1 MMTRDEIRELATFQ
15 ADETKGACALSFYF
29 QPDPPQDRS
38 HRREAIV
45 AKDVVKQAL
54 KSSAATGNNG
64 SLHADLDRVLDL
76 ATNLRGHAR
85 GRAVFACSAQNFWK
99 EYELP
104 PHLVATQIYLQP
116 RFQLKPLAALL
127 GAQPALSVAMV
138 DRQRARFFDLRLDD
152 LRERGAIVH
161 MLSRNASSYGYNG
174 YEGGHA
180 ERRVSEEAL
189 QHFKAVSE
197 RLRTDFEKGIWER
210 LIVGCQDANWSEFES
225 HLHPYVK
232 QRLIGRFSADVASVS
247 NEEIRDRAG
256 AVLNQWIA
264 KRASTKVSEAL
275 DFAKSNGRGV
285 TGLRRVLQ
293 ALETGEVQAIF
304 LTENYLLEPSSART
318 AVTSTSTW
326 FRRAWPAESP
336 LANSPTSAM
345 PSSPSPSAATSNCSI
360 SRSTPIWIAPAIS
373 PRSCASAP
381 IRQQDRSRRHRRT
394 WASRACVVTGLC
406 PVQAGPRSHTWRVGH
421 FRGEA

>member
-1 MMTRDEIRELATFQ
+1 MMTKNEIRELASFQ
-15 ADETKGACALSFYF
+15 ADDSKGACALSFYF

-54 KSSAATGNNG
+54 KSAAASGKNG
-64 SLHADLDRVLDL
+64 SLHADLDRVLEV
-76 ATNLRGHAR
+76 ATNLRGNSR
-85 GRAVFACSAQNFWK
+85 GRAVFACSAQNFWR

-104 PHLVATQIYLQP
+104 PQLGGTQIYLQP

-127 GAQPALSVAMV
+127 GAQPALCVAMV
-138 DRQRARFFDLRLDD
+138 DRQRARIFDLRLDD

-210 LIVGCQDANWSEFES
+210 LIVGCQDANWPEFEA

-232 QRLIGRFSADVASVS
+232 QRLIGRFSADVASVT
-247 NEEIRDRAG
+247 NEEIRDHAG
-256 AVLNQWIA
+256 AVLNRWITE
-264 KRASTKVSEAL
+264 RATTKAGEAV

-285 TGLRRVLQ
+285 TGLRRVLR
-293 ALETGEVQAIF
+293 ALETGEVQTIF
-304 LTENYLLEPSSART
+304 LAENYSAR
-318 AVTSTSTW
+318 AVECSHCGHLDAHVVPLCVACGSRTRELIDVSDAIIPIAIRRDIELFYLKEHSDLDRAGNIAALLR
-326 FRRAWPAESP
+326 FRSDQTTGQVAV
-336 LANSPTSAM
+336 
-345 PSSPSPSAATSNCSI
+345 
-360 SRSTPIWIAPAIS
+360 
-373 PRSCASAP
+373 AS
-381 IRQQDRSRRHRRT
+381 
-394 WASRACVVTGLC
+394 
-406 PVQAGPRSHTWRVGH
+406 
-421 FRGEA
+421 

>member
-1 MMTRDEIRELATFQ
+1 MMTRDEIRELAAFQ

-38 HRREAIV
+38 HRHEAIV

-54 KSSAATGNNG
+54 KSAAANGKNG
-64 SLHADLDRVLDL
+64 SLHADLNRVLDL

-85 GRAVFACSAQNFWK
+85 GRAVFACSANHFWK

-104 PHLVATQIYLQP
+104 PRLGATQIYLQP

-127 GAQPALSVAMV
+127 GAQPALCVAVV

-161 MLSRNASSYGYNG
+161 MLSRNASSQGYNG

-180 ERRVSEEAL
+180 ERRVAEEAL

-210 LIVGCQDANWSEFES
+210 LIVGCQDANWPEFES

-247 NEEIRDRAG
+247 NEEIRDHAG
-256 AVLNQWIA
+256 TVLNQWIT
-264 KRASTKVSEAL
+264 KRAFTKVGEAL

-293 ALETGEVQAIF
+293 ALEAGEVQTIF
-304 LTENYLLEPSSART
+304 LSENYS
-318 AVTSTSTW
+318 
-326 FRRAWPAESP
+326 
-336 LANSPTSAM
+336 
-345 PSSPSPSAATSNCSI
+345 
-360 SRSTPIWIAPAIS
+360 APAVQCPNCGHLDAHLVPSCVACGRPTRELTDVSDAII
-373 PRSCASAP
+373 PIAIRRDLELFYLKEHTDLDRAGNIAALLRFRSDQTTGQIVAAS
-381 IRQQDRSRRHRRT
+381 
-394 WASRACVVTGLC
+394 
-406 PVQAGPRSHTWRVGH
+406 
-421 FRGEA
+421 

>member
-1 MMTRDEIRELATFQ
+1 MTRDEIRELAAFQ
-15 ADETKGACALSFYF
+15 ADESKGACALSFYF

-45 AKDVVKQAL
+45 AKDMVKQAL
-54 KSSAATGNNG
+54 KSAAAIGKNG

-104 PHLVATQIYLQP
+104 PRLEATQIYLQP

-127 GAQPALSVAMV
+127 GAQPALCVAVV

-161 MLSRNASSYGYNG
+161 MLSRNASSQGYNG

-180 ERRVSEEAL
+180 ERRVAEEAL

-197 RLRTDFEKGIWER
+197 RLRIDSEKGIWER

-247 NEEIRDRAG
+247 NEEIRDHAG
-256 AVLNQWIA
+256 VVLDRWITERGVKKA
-264 KRASTKVSEAL
+264 SEAL

-293 ALETGEVQAIF
+293 ALEAGEVQSIF
-304 LTENYLLEPSSART
+304 LAQNYSAR
-318 AVTSTSTW
+318 AVECLNCGHLN
-326 FRRAWPAESP
+326 AH
-336 LANSPTSAM
+336 L
-345 PSSPSPSAATSNCSI
+345 AATCVACGHPTRELADVCDAIIPIAIRRDIELFYLKEHSDLDRAGNI
-360 SRSTPIWIAPAIS
+360 AALLRFRSDQTTGQTAL
-373 PRSCASAP
+373 AS
-381 IRQQDRSRRHRRT
+381 
-394 WASRACVVTGLC
+394 
-406 PVQAGPRSHTWRVGH
+406 
-421 FRGEA
+421 

>member
-1 MMTRDEIRELATFQ
+1 MMTRDEIRELAAFQ

-45 AKDVVKQAL
+45 AKDIVKQAL
-54 KSSAATGNNG
+54 KSAAASAKNG
-64 SLHADLDRVLDL
+64 ALHADLDRVLDL
-76 ATNLRGHAR
+76 ATNLRGNAR
-85 GRAVFACSAQNFWK
+85 GKAVFACSAQNFWK

-104 PHLVATQIYLQP
+104 PQLGGTLIYLQP

-127 GAQPALSVAMV
+127 GAQPALCVAVV
-138 DRQRARFFDLRLDD
+138 DRQRARIFDLRLDD

-161 MLSRNASSYGYNG
+161 MLSRNGSSYGFNG
-174 YEGGHA
+174 YEAGHA

-189 QHFKAVSE
+189 QHFKGVAE

-225 HLHPYVK
+225 NLHPYVK

-247 NEEIRDRAG
+247 NEEIRDHA
-256 AVLNQWIA
+256 AVVLKRWITE
-264 KRASTKVSEAL
+264 RASTKASEAV

-293 ALETGEVQAIF
+293 ALETGGVQSLF
-304 LTENYLLEPSSART
+304 LTENYSAPAVECPHCGHIDAHLIASCVACGRATRQLTDVCDAIIPIAIRRDIELFYLKEPSDLDRAGNIAALLR
-318 AVTSTSTW
+318 
-326 FRRAWPAESP
+326 FRSDQ
-336 LANSPTSAM
+336 TTGQI
-345 PSSPSPSAATSNCSI
+345 AA
-360 SRSTPIWIAPAIS
+360 
-373 PRSCASAP
+373 AS
-381 IRQQDRSRRHRRT
+381 
-394 WASRACVVTGLC
+394 
-406 PVQAGPRSHTWRVGH
+406 
-421 FRGEA
+421 

>member
-15 ADETKGACALSFYF
+15 ADESKGACALSFYF

-54 KSSAATGNNG
+54 KSAAATGKDG

-76 ATNLRGHAR
+76 ATNLPGHAR

-161 MLSRNASSYGYNG
+161 MLSRNASSQGYNG

-197 RLRTDFEKGIWER
+197 RLLADFEKGIWER

-225 HLHPYVK
+225 NLHPYVK

-247 NEEIRDRAG
+247 NEEIRDHAG
-256 AVLNQWIA
+256 AVLNQWMA

-304 LTENYLLEPSSART
+304 LTENYSARAVECPYCGHLDAHLVPSCVACGKPTRELTDVCDAIIPIAIRRDIELFYLKEHTDLDRAGNIAALLRFRSDQTTGQIAT
-318 AVTSTSTW
+318 AS
-326 FRRAWPAESP
+326 
-336 LANSPTSAM
+336 
-345 PSSPSPSAATSNCSI
+345 
-360 SRSTPIWIAPAIS
+360 
-373 PRSCASAP
+373 
-381 IRQQDRSRRHRRT
+381 
-394 WASRACVVTGLC
+394 
-406 PVQAGPRSHTWRVGH
+406 
-421 FRGEA
+421 

>member
-1 MMTRDEIRELATFQ
+1 MTRDDIRELAAFQ

-38 HRREAIV
+38 HRREAII
-45 AKDVVKQAL
+45 AKDVVKQVL
-54 KSSAATGNNG
+54 KSAAANGKNG
-64 SLHADLDRVLDL
+64 SLHADLDRILDV
-76 ATNLRGHAR
+76 AANLRGHSR
-85 GRAVFACSAQNFWK
+85 GRAVFACAAHNFWK

-104 PHLVATQIYLQP
+104 PHLGATHIYLQP

-127 GAQPALSVAMV
+127 GAQPALCVAMV

-161 MLSRNASSYGYNG
+161 MLSRNAASYGYNG

-180 ERRVSEEAL
+180 ERRVAEEAL

-210 LIVGCQDANWSEFES
+210 LIVGCQDANWSEVDA

-247 NEEIRDRAG
+247 NEEIRDHAE
-256 AVLNQWIA
+256 AVLNLWITE
-264 KRASTKVSEAL
+264 RASAKASEAVA
-275 DFAKSNGRGV
+275 FAKANGRGV

-293 ALETGEVQAIF
+293 ALETGEVQTLF
-304 LTENYLLEPSSART
+304 LTENYSAQ
-318 AVTSTSTW
+318 AVQCPHCGHLD
-326 FRRAWPAESP
+326 AH
-336 LANSPTSAM
+336 L
-345 PSSPSPSAATSNCSI
+345 I
-360 SRSTPIWIAPAIS
+360 
-373 PRSCASAP
+373 RSCVACGRGTRELADVCDAIIPIAIRRDIELFYLKEHSDLDRAGNIAALLRFRSDQRTGQGAAAS
-381 IRQQDRSRRHRRT
+381 
-394 WASRACVVTGLC
+394 
-406 PVQAGPRSHTWRVGH
+406 
-421 FRGEA
+421 

>member
-1 MMTRDEIRELATFQ
+1 MTRDEIRELAAFQ

-45 AKDVVKQAL
+45 AKDLVKQAL
-54 KSSAATGNNG
+54 KSAVASGKNG
-64 SLHADLDRVLDL
+64 SLRADLDRVLDL

-104 PHLVATQIYLQP
+104 PHLVATQIYLQR

-127 GAQPALSVAMV
+127 GAQPALCVAMV

-161 MLSRNASSYGYNG
+161 MLSRNASSYGFNG
-174 YEGGHA
+174 YDAGHA

-210 LIVGCQDANWSEFES
+210 LIVGCQDANWPEFES

-247 NEEIRDRAG
+247 NEEIRDHAG
-256 AVLNQWIA
+256 AVLNRWITERGSKKA
-264 KRASTKVSEAL
+264 SEAV

-285 TGLRRVLQ
+285 TGLRRVLR
-293 ALETGEVQAIF
+293 ALEAGEVQTIF
-304 LTENYLLEPSSART
+304 LTENYSAR
-318 AVTSTSTW
+318 AVECPNCGHLDAHIVPSCGACGRPTRELTDVCDAIIPIAIRRDIELFYLKEHTDLDRAGNIAALLR
-326 FRRAWPAESP
+326 FRSDQR
-336 LANSPTSAM
+336 TGQI
-345 PSSPSPSAATSNCSI
+345 AA
-360 SRSTPIWIAPAIS
+360 
-373 PRSCASAP
+373 AS
-381 IRQQDRSRRHRRT
+381 
-394 WASRACVVTGLC
+394 
-406 PVQAGPRSHTWRVGH
+406 
-421 FRGEA
+421 